1 MNRLP
6 DSFALAMPPWF
17 DAYTSTLP
25 ECIVSSTDRMA
36 LIIEL
41 SRLNIEHDTGGPFA
55 AGVFE
60 LKSGRII
67 SLGVN
72 RVCAHDCSSAH
83 AEVMALSLAQKR
95 LGTYDLG
102 GPDLPEHELVVNWLP
117 CCMCYGATIWS
128 GVKRLTIAGHGPE
141 LEEITGFDE
150 GPRPADWV
158 RELESRGIRLASDI
172 LRNEAIA
179 VYKEFRNRG
188 RLVYAPRQ
196 GSGS

>member
-141 LEEITGFDE
+141 LEEITGPSHFNKWFFRVMRLQDE
-150 GPRPADWV
+150 VQKHKTVA
-158 RELESRGIRLASDI
+158 
-172 LRNEAIA
+172 
-179 VYKEFRNRG
+179 NRG